1 MSPMNNEQEPI
12 VYSGKAARANMKEM
26 LDNVDTGNV
35 VVIKRGKKKY
45 YVNSADKSWTDA
57 EYVNFAQREALSWLT
72 ARCEDQMVRSWL
84 ITERQLLEGVSY
96 PVTSS
101 GTPLV
106 RKQS

>member
-1 MSPMNNEQEPI
+1 MNNEQEPI
-12 VYSGKAARANMKEM
+12 VYSGKAARANM
-26 LDNVDTGNV
+26 
-35 VVIKRGKKKY
+35 KKY

-84 ITERQLLEGVSY
+84 ITERQLLEGVPY